1 MNCTDI
7 IQILVGILAIVAAL
21 TGAFVTIHL
30 ERNKDLE
37 FKLQDRKDQWL
48 EIHQEDIYEKLKA
61 LIGVLQGNSD
71 LLYAKGLKVSYGTNS
86 LTITNNVKENFPN
99 ELIAHLQPYKDI
111 NSNINDINDLINSL
125 NSYIEGIN
133 NLYDKI
139 IDQAEAEI
147 NSKFN
152 GTIVPVENSNE
163 NGYNGYFQHYIFDY
177 IIKKTVGKNIQLSK
191 NENYKDKSWGNI
203 HGLDTTAPPYYTV
216 YQTDDERGFFFS
228 TDENKAIKFK
238 DVIMPDLTKKF
249 SDTVMK
255 LEKERKELDNKA
267 DKIASSLIEIKL
279 QYEAGY
285 RIGKSCHK
293 CQLIND
299 VKHITTLR
307 YK

>member
-61 LIGVLQGNSD
+61 LIGVLQVNSD
-71 LLYAKGLKVSYGTNS
+71 LLYAKGLKVLYATKS

-99 ELIAHLQPYKDI
+99 ELSEHLKPYKNI
-111 NSNINDINDLINSL
+111 NSNISDLINSL
-125 NSYIEGIN
+125 NLYIERIN
-133 NLYDKI
+133 NLYNEI
-139 IDQAEAEI
+139 IGQAEAEI

-163 NGYNGYFQHYIFDY
+163 NGYNGYFQHCIFDY
-177 IIKKTVGKNIQLSK
+177 IIKKTLDKNIQLSK
-191 NENYKDKSWGNI
+191 NENYKDKSCGNI
-203 HGLDTTAPPYYTV
+203 HGLDTTAHPYYSV
-216 YQTDDERGFFFS
+216 YQTYDKRGFFFS
-228 TDENKAIKFK
+228 TDQNNAIKFK
-238 DVIMPDLTKKF
+238 DDIMPNLTKKF
-249 SDTVMK
+249 SDIVMK
-255 LEKERKELDNKA
+255 LEKERKELDNIA
-267 DKIASSLIEIKL
+267 DKIADSLIEIKL

-285 RIGKSCHK
+285 RIGKSCPK

-299 VKHITTLR
+299 VKHVTTLR